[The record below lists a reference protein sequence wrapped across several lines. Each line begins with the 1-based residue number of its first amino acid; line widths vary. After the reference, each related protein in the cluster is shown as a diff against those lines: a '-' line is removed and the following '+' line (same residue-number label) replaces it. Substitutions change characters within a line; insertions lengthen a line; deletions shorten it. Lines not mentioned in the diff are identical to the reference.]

1 MDSTAERVTPSGS
14 VSFKE
19 AGAGEESAV
28 PVLTNNNGNCEKP
41 VEVIGCEVA
50 SSPFASRNPTPVDV
64 IVGTFW
70 VGSPPVDSAVAI
82 GIP

>member
-1 MDSTAERVTPSGS
+1 M
-14 VSFKE
+14 
-19 AGAGEESAV
+19 

-82 GIP
+82 GIPKATTDINTPTASELRTLW